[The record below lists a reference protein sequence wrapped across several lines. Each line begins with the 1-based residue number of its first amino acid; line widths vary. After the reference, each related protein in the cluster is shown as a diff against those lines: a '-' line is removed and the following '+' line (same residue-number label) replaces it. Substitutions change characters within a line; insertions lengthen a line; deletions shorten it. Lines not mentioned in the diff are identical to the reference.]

1 MAKFNPPESFSFDKP
16 TEWTDWKRR
25 FERYRTATELNK
37 KSGEVQVCSL
47 VYAMG
52 SEAENI
58 FKSFTFTDP
67 GHQNNYNIVMEKF
80 DEYFFPRR
88 NVIHERAV
96 FHQRVQRPG
105 EPAETFIR
113 ALYDLSEH
121 CEFGEGRDENIR
133 DRIVVGIQDKEQS
146 RKLQLMADL
155 TLAQTIQSVRQSET
169 VNMQISAQAAEAMA
183 ATASVQ
189 EVRGAR
195 KTNIKWQRNAERAG
209 KTEHGRKCS
218 RCGKTE
224 HKDPERCPARNS
236 ACNKCGRNGHWQSQC
251 KTKAVREVTEA
262 DEQSEYFLGSVNANA
277 SDEWTVQLLL
287 GATPVKFKIDTGADA
302 SVMCE
307 ETFNMLIPE
316 RELKQTS
323 VFLTSPGGQLDCK
336 GQFQVNT
343 TYKKNSYSFPVY
355 VIRGKS
361 VNNLLSRSTAAEMG
375 LVKRIEEVH
384 GAFGEHGTLK
394 TEPVRIQLKDNAT
407 PYAVQTAR
415 RVPIPLTSKVR
426 EELRRMEEYG
436 IIEEVTQPTDWCA
449 PMVPVLKKNG
459 KVRICVDLKKL
470 NEQVKRER
478 FILPTPEEI
487 TAELCGATVFSSLD
501 AASGFFQI
509 PLHSESS
516 LLTTFIT
523 PFGRYCFRRLPFGIT
538 SAPEIFQ
545 RKMLETLQGLQ
556 GVSVYMDDIVVYGK
570 DMEEHDL
577 HLQKVL
583 ERVKSAGLKLNKEK
597 CKLRQEQL
605 NFLGQVVDAT
615 GVRPDPAKVR
625 AIREL
630 AAPENVHELKRI
642 LGMVNYLG
650 KYVPNLSTVGQPL
663 YELLRS
669 KTAWTWGPA
678 QHTAFEKL
686 KELLMTS
693 PVLVFY
699 DVNRP
704 TAVSADASS
713 YGLGGVLLQL
723 HGQNWKPVAYC
734 SRRLTDA
741 ETRYAQIEKE
751 CLASVWA
758 CERFEKYLYGLES
771 FELVTDHKPLVPL
784 MNSKD
789 LDNVPLRCQRL
800 LMRLMRFKPVAAYA
814 PGKTLVVADTLSRSP
829 LSNAEDGRDTHSEV
843 ECYIAAVM
851 DSVPA
856 TPQKMNNIRAAT
868 AADEKL
874 QTVIRYIG
882 SGWPEHAC
890 QVPSNIREYFSM
902 RDELSEYGG
911 MVVRGSRIVI
921 PGTLRADILE
931 RIHDGHQGL
940 SKCRDRANAAVWW
953 PGISSQL
960 KHKVLSCQSCCEL
973 RRAQQKEPLIS
984 TPLPDR
990 PWQRIA
996 LDLCE
1001 HNKQNYLIIS
1011 DYYSRYIEILHMK
1024 TTTSAHVSL
1033 KLKAICARY
1042 GIPDVVVS
1050 DNGPQFT
1057 STEFQDLAR
1066 ELDFEHVTSS
1076 PHNAQGNGH
1085 AERAVQTAKRILK
1098 QNDPLIALMCYRSTP
1113 CSTTGASPA
1122 ELLMGRKI
1130 RTTLPTLERNL
1141 QPSWPDGQR
1150 IRQKDEAEK
1159 KKQAFYYNRRHG
1171 ARPLPPL
1178 QPGGNV
1184 LTKLD
1189 HQKSWTAPAVVTAES
1204 VTPRSYIIQTQQ
1216 GARLRRNR
1224 RHLQEMPA
1232 PQPPGGKA
1240 PVLPVCTD
1248 NPDIN
1253 RQQGDSS
1260 VSIHAGA
1267 ENLSQTRSG
1276 RISKPVIRLDL

>member
-16 TEWTDWKRR
+16 TEWPDWKRR

-67 GHQNNYNIVMEKF
+67 AHENNFEIVMRKY

-96 FHQRVQRPG
+96 FHQRAQRPG
-105 EPAETFIR
+105 EQAETFIR

-121 CEFGEGRDENIR
+121 CEFGASRDENIR
-133 DRIVVGIQDKEQS
+133 DRIVVGIRDKEQS
-146 RKLQLMADL
+146 RKLQLMSDL
-155 TLAQTIQSVRQSET
+155 TLAQTIQSVRQSES
-169 VNMQISAQAAEAMA
+169 VNLQVGAQAIDAPI
-183 ATASVQ
+183 ATAAVQ

-195 KTNIKWQRNAERAG
+195 KDHKDTTWQRRAKRG
-209 KTEHGRKCS
+209 AKPENGRRCS

-224 HKDPERCPARNS
+224 HKDPDRCPARNS
-236 ACNKCGRNGHWQSQC
+236 ACNKCGRNGHWQRQC
-251 KTKAVREVTEA
+251 KSKAVSEVTET
-262 DEQSEYFLGSVNANA
+262 DEHSEYFLGSVNANV
-277 SDEWTVQLLL
+277 SDEWTVQLLV

-307 ETFNMLIPE
+307 ETFNMLVPE

-323 VFLTSPGGQLDCK
+323 ISLTSPAGQLDCR
-336 GQFQVNT
+336 GHFQVNT
-343 TYKKNSYSFPVY
+343 TYKSHSYSFPVY
-355 VIRGKS
+355 VIRGRT
-361 VNNLLSRSTAAEMG
+361 VTNLLSRSTAAEMG

-384 GAFGEHGTLK
+384 SAFGEHGTLK
-394 TEPVRIQLKDNAT
+394 TEPVRIKLKDNAT

-415 RVPIPLTSKVR
+415 RVPIPLMSKVR
-426 EELRRMEEYG
+426 EELRRMEENG

-449 PMVPVLKKNG
+449 PMVPVVKKNG

-487 TAELCGATVFSSLD
+487 TAELSGATVFSSLD

-509 PLHSESS
+509 PLHSECS

-545 RKMLETLQGLQ
+545 RKMTETLQGLQ
-556 GVSVYMDDIVVYGK
+556 GVSVYMDDIVVHGK
-570 DMEEHDL
+570 DMEEHDF

-583 ERVKSAGLKLNKEK
+583 ERVESAGLKLNKDK
-597 CKLRQEQL
+597 CKLRQEKL
-605 NFLGQVVDAT
+605 NFLGQVVDAA
-615 GVRPDPAKVR
+615 GVRPDPAKVQ
-625 AIREL
+625 AIKEL

-650 KYVPNLSTVGQPL
+650 KFVPNLSTVGQPL

-686 KELLMTS
+686 KDLLMTS

-699 DVNRP
+699 DEKRP

-723 HGQNWKPVAYC
+723 HGQDWKPVAYC

-789 LDNVPLRCQRL
+789 LDSVPLRCQRL
-800 LMRLMRFKPVAAYA
+800 LMRLMRFKPVATYA

-829 LSNAEDGRDTHSEV
+829 LSHVEDGRDMHSEV
-843 ECYIAAVM
+843 ECYVAAVM
-851 DSVPA
+851 DNVPA
-856 TPQKMNNIRAAT
+856 TPQKMDSIRAAT
-868 AADEKL
+868 AADETL
-874 QTVIRYIG
+874 QAVTRYIR
-882 SGWPEHAC
+882 SGWPDHAH
-890 QVPSNIREYFSM
+890 QVPSNIREYFSV
-902 RDELSEYGG
+902 RNELSVYDG
-911 MVVRGSRIVI
+911 MIIRGCRIVI
-921 PGTLRADILE
+921 PEKLRADILD

-953 PGISSQL
+953 PGISTQL
-960 KHKVLSCQSCCEL
+960 KNKVSSCQSCCEL
-973 RRAQQKEPLIS
+973 RRAQQREPLIS

-996 LDLCE
+996 VDLCE

-1024 TTTSAHVSL
+1024 TTTSALVSL
-1033 KLKAICARY
+1033 KLKATCARY

-1057 STEFQDLAR
+1057 SAEFQDLAR
-1066 ELDFEHVTSS
+1066 ELDFKHVTSS
-1076 PHNAQGNGH
+1076 PHNPQGNGH

-1098 QNDPLIALMCYRSTP
+1098 QRDPLVALMCYRSTP

-1130 RTTLPTLERNL
+1130 RTTLPTLEKNL
-1141 QPSWPDGQR
+1141 QPSWPDKQR
-1150 IRQKDEAEK
+1150 IRQKDKAEK

-1178 QPGGNV
+1178 QSGGNV

-1189 HQKSWTAPAVVTAES
+1189 HQKSWTAPAVVTAQS

-1216 GARLRRNR
+1216 GATLRRSR
-1224 RHLQEMPA
+1224 RHLQEIPA
-1232 PQPPGGKA
+1232 PQAAGDET
-1240 PVLPVCTD
+1240 PVHVDTD
-1248 NPDIN
+1248 VE
-1253 RQQGDSS
+1253 QSDSGAS
-1260 VSIHAGA
+1260 VPAGA
-1267 ENLSQTRSG
+1267 GNLLQTRSG